1 MRAVLTN
8 FGTMGDLQPFLAL
21 ACEMRRRGHE
31 PALAFSPTF
40 KKRIED
46 FGIEFFPVGEDLQA
60 LQRQIIS
67 MMLEVENTADQL
79 RSLFG
84 PLIAELPRAL
94 ADLREA
100 CRAADVLVGG
110 PAQPAAR
117 MVHELTGIN
126 FVSVQM
132 SMLYGGGSPSLKEAG
147 AALINPIRQR
157 LGLPAL
163 ANPLTID
170 ANSPQLALYAM
181 SRHVSPPPADWPP
194 HYHMTGYF
202 FLDDERW
209 RPDERLLEFINSG
222 PPPVV
227 ITFGSATHQSPEEL
241 TEIVLAA
248 VKQARCRAIIQ
259 QGWQQGGQQGWS
271 GLAKRRLPDG
281 VMAAGYAP
289 HHWLFKRAACVVH
302 HGGAGTAAAAY
313 RAGTPSVF
321 ITHGPSFRA
330 ELARELGCVGPIVSY
345 WELSGARLGAAI
357 SETISNPAYYEAAR
371 DLGKRIDSERG
382 VERACQ
388 LIEALVAGGA
398 RRRESDKAD
407 DDCADDRRHRMLKR
421 KSYLQQRRER

>member
-21 ACEMRRRGHE
+21 AREMKRRGHE
-31 PALAFSPTF
+31 PALAFPPTF

-46 FGIEFFPVGEDLQA
+46 FGIEFFPIGKDMQA
-60 LQRQIIS
+60 VQRHIIS
-67 MMLEVENTADQL
+67 TMLEVKNTADRL
-79 RSLFG
+79 RSMFG

-100 CRAADVLVGG
+100 CRTADVLVGG

-132 SMLYGGGSPSLKEAG
+132 AMLYGSGPPSLKEAS
-147 AALINPIRQR
+147 AALINPIRRQ

-181 SRHVSPPPADWPP
+181 SRRVSPPPAAWPP

-202 FLDDERW
+202 FLDDEQW
-209 RPDERLLEFINSG
+209 QPDERLLEFINGG

-227 ITFGSATHQSPEEL
+227 ITFGSTTHQDPESL
-241 TEIVLAA
+241 TEIILAA

-259 QGWQQGGQQGWS
+259 QGWS
-271 GLAKRRLPDG
+271 GLAQRRLPDE
-281 VMAAGYAP
+281 VAAVGYAP

-313 RAGTPSVF
+313 RAGAPSIF
-321 ITHGPSFRA
+321 IPHGPSFRA
-330 ELARELGCVGPIVSY
+330 ELARELGCVGPTVSY
-345 WELSGARLGAAI
+345 WELSGEKLGAAI
-357 SETISNPAYYEAAR
+357 SATISNPAYYEAAR
-371 DLGKRIDSERG
+371 DLEEKINAERG

-388 LIEALVAGGA
+388 LIEALVAGDMRQQKSA
-398 RRRESDKAD
+398 EAD
-407 DDCADDRRHRMLKR
+407 DARADDRHHRTLKR
-421 KSYLQQRRER
+421 KSYLQQRRVRR